1 MEDERIIALFWRR
14 DEGAISQASRKYGA
28 YCRSIAM
35 HILGDSESCEECV
48 NDTWLRAWNA
58 IPPARPAVLRAFLG
72 RITRNL
78 SLSMLRGRTRAKRG
92 GGQAL
97 LALDE
102 LEDCVPDLQ
111 TPEKVLEDRE
121 IAQSINRW
129 LGGLPAEQRAAFIRR
144 YWYFDDLAALALRM
158 GWSPG
163 KTNSCLR
170 RLRVSLRQH
179 LESEGIA
186 L

>member
-129 LGGLPAEQRAAFIRR
+129 LAACLRNSARR
-144 YWYFDDLAALALRM
+144 SYAGIGISTIWPRWRCAWAVA
-158 GWSPG
+158 G
-163 KTNSCLR
+163 KTN
-170 RLRVSLRQH
+170 H
-179 LESEGIA
+179 A
-186 L
+186 

>member
-1 MEDERIIALFWRR
+1 
-14 DEGAISQASRKYGA
+14 
-28 YCRSIAM
+28 
-35 HILGDSESCEECV
+35 
-48 NDTWLRAWNA
+48 
-58 IPPARPAVLRAFLG
+58 
-72 RITRNL
+72 
-78 SLSMLRGRTRAKRG
+78 MLRGRTRAKRG